1 MVKTLKVS
9 HLTTNKLSMLNL
21 IGYGGQVTLLTL
33 TFTTNSST
41 SHLDSATTAF
51 GRPSAP
57 LNNSLADGVDGT
69 DVTAGIKYAGYLDLF
84 GDPETIDVSFLIVG
98 STRTAGGDLVTDHNT
113 IVNELITLAE
123 SRKRL
128 YSRCLT

>member
-1 MVKTLKVS
+1 M
-9 HLTTNKLSMLNL
+9 
-21 IGYGGQVTLLTL
+21 
-33 TFTTNSST
+33 
-41 SHLDSATTAF
+41 
-51 GRPSAP
+51 
-57 LNNSLADGVDGT
+57 ADGADGT

-123 SRKRL
+123 SRKDCIVVASPRKASVVNVSSESTQVSNVKAD
-128 YSRCLT
+128 YAQ